1 MKKKYHLVKLKNCK
15 YLLVDQDGIVYNN
28 YYEDSLVYDT
38 DIIPTIKANYS
49 PHTSFWIIDK
59 QKNKGKE

>member
-1 MKKKYHLVKLKNCK
+1 MKKKYHLVKLKNYK
-15 YLLVDQDGIVYNN
+15 YQLVDQDGIVYNN

-49 PHTSFWIIDK
+49 SHTSFWIIDR
-59 QKNKGKE
+59 QENKGKE